1 MWICGPLSGA
11 PPLSSPLGPFLLAEA
26 SRLPFLSF
34 LFFFFLSPPHA
45 FPESRYVDSIRL
57 TSHNGEFVQQGEPH
71 YPNPSVALPLFEI
84 CAPDWRGLPS
94 VSFRWDKR
102 WIQALPLRFTRP
114 DSSLPMAGLT
124 PAPPKRLH
132 QSAVSLP
139 PSHAARATFSF
150 LRLRREQIEWHWRSD
165 SNPCGWT
172 CVDFPTV
179 IFFFI
184 ALITDAATFCTAH
197 EGVQPAFICFGWCH
211 ISIAG

>member
-1 MWICGPLSGA
+1 MNLWPIKWSPSPFLATRS
-11 PPLSSPLGPFLLAEA
+11 LPLGRGLQTAF
-26 SRLPFLSF
+26 SFFSF
-34 LFFFFLSPPHA
+34 LFFSSPPHA

-84 CAPDWRGLPS
+84 CAADWRGLPS

-102 WIQALPLRFTRP
+102 WIQTLPLRFTRP
-114 DSSLPMAGLT
+114 DSSLLMAGLT

-139 PSHAARATFSF
+139 PSHAARAAFSF
-150 LRLRREQIEWHWRSD
+150 FRLRREQIGRHWRSD
-165 SNPCGWT
+165 SNPCAWT
-172 CVDFPTV
+172 CVDFPTF
-179 IFFFI
+179 FFFI
-184 ALITDAATFCTAH
+184 ALITDVATFCTAH
-197 EGVQPAFICFGWCH
+197 EGVQPAFIYFGWCH

>member
-1 MWICGPLSGA
+1 MEP
-11 PPLSSPLGPFLLAEA
+11 
-26 SRLPFLSF
+26 LPFPRHSVPSSWQRPPDCLFFLAF
-34 LFFFFLSPPHA
+34 LFFFFSPPHA

-84 CAPDWRGLPS
+84 SAPDWRGLPS

-114 DSSLPMAGLT
+114 DSSLLMAGLT

-139 PSHAARATFSF
+139 PSRAARATFSF
-150 LRLRREQIEWHWRSD
+150 LRLRRETNWTTLTEWLKSMRLNLCRLSHSYPLLYYFNHRRSRLLH
-165 SNPCGWT
+165 STWGCST
-172 CVDFPTV
+172 
-179 IFFFI
+179 
-184 ALITDAATFCTAH
+184 
-197 EGVQPAFICFGWCH
+197 GVYLLWVM
-211 ISIAG
+211 